1 MGLTTVPGAGVVR
14 RQVVLAAIYNLLKK
28 RLVEM
33 NAPTSGKRTEQTTK
47 KASKAQAV
55 FSSEHSRGV
64 ILAFD

>member
-47 KASKAQAV
+47 KASNAQCSLLVRAQPR
-55 FSSEHSRGV
+55 SYIS
-64 ILAFD
+64 L